1 MVSVCV
7 LFRGG
12 GVVSARKKKKW
23 VSFVALMKF
32 PPLDHALHVTTASD
46 GPGGS
51 RPPPPGLTI
60 VPHPP
65 SPLVHIH
72 VSVCSTSF

>member
-51 RPPPPGLTI
+51 RPPPQD
-60 VPHPP
+60 
-65 SPLVHIH
+65 
-72 VSVCSTSF
+72 